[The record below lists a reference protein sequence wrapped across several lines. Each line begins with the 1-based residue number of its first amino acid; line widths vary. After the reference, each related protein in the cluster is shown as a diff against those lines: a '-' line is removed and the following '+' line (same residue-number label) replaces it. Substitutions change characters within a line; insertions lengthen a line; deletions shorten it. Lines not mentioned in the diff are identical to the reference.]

1 MKMHWT
7 ALVVGLVIGLGAG
20 YFSAK
25 GMGGNPA
32 GITGGFA
39 RPFQPGVRYPGA

>member
-1 MKMHWT
+1 MRTHWT
-7 ALVVGLVIGLGAG
+7 AFGVGALLGLIVSLV
-20 YFSAK
+20 YSR

-39 RPFQPGVRYPGA
+39 RPFQPGVSYPR

>member
-1 MKMHWT
+1 MHWKAFFVGA
-7 ALVVGLVIGLGAG
+7 ALGVVVSFFRSG
-20 YFSAK
+20 

-39 RPFQPGVRYPGA
+39 RPFQPGVKYQ